1 MAQVSSQ
8 NYIRSRRMLSA
19 TDSSYV
25 DNITYYDGQ
34 GRAFQTVSKSVQS
47 GTVKERMA
55 TLQEYDGKGRATVS
69 WLPTPITE
77 D

>member
-1 MAQVSSQ
+1 MYFMKRTIISLLLCTLACASMAQVSSQ

-55 TLQEYDGKGRATVS
+55 TL
-69 WLPTPITE
+69 
-77 D
+77 